1 MRSVASMDCRF
12 GYYSTRTEKE
22 KGQDAPPNSFFIVFD
37 VFHIVLGKLVISG
50 SSAYLEDAFVVD
62 DSMVETQTFDDETVQ
77 NAIDNYSPN
86 NAGKI
91 DWEKGSC
98 PFFIDNRLYFEELT
112 ADTFLSEIEGEWLGK
127 EYVSVATKIRQI
139 VFTSDSTADVCEI
152 GDKVYEWKYTS
163 Q

>member
-1 MRSVASMDCRF
+1 
-12 GYYSTRTEKE
+12 
-22 KGQDAPPNSFFIVFD
+22 
-37 VFHIVLGKLVISG
+37 
-50 SSAYLEDAFVVD
+50 
-62 DSMVETQTFDDETVQ
+62 MVETQTFDDETVQ
-77 NAIDNYSPN
+77 NAIDNYNPN

-127 EYVSVATKIRQI
+127 EYVSAATKIRQI